1 MELHHGYSHIVIC
14 YCRYCLK
21 IFGFYFILYFWQPD
35 SIRVMGDKSTA
46 RDTMKNAGVPT
57 VPGSDGL
64 LQVPHLIILGTIR
77 PKRWHLDCFKIY
89 YLSSGHLC

>member
-1 MELHHGYSHIVIC
+1 MMVNRHWSIGSLHSLSYDASMELHHGYLHIVIF

-64 LQVPHLIILGTIR
+64 LQVPHLIILVV
-77 PKRWHLDCFKIY
+77 
-89 YLSSGHLC
+89 

>member
-1 MELHHGYSHIVIC
+1 M
-14 YCRYCLK
+14 
-21 IFGFYFILYFWQPD
+21 QPD

-64 LQVPHLIILGTIR
+64 LKVQFTKIFLELLVVFLYVLWFSNIWLCLIVTTYRAQKKALR
-77 PKRWHLDCFKIY
+77 LLMKLVS
-89 YLSSGHLC
+89 LL